1 MKFNPTGFSKSS
13 MWSIS
18 TRELPTY
25 WDLQLTSS
33 GHSQFLFHLL
43 IFLRK
48 ARWDPW
54 VKRSLS
60 CSIPDLAGGHG
71 LGRDGGKKLHCESR
85 GGTLRGFGPFGFCV
99 DGFCRHCWPLLIRHS
114 FWRSRQYV
122 LEGKKHD
129 KQTGSFFLSFK
140 PCGKQWKTNCLSHS
154 RPPRPGEPR
163 AKDCMTIA
171 VQGRESICVP
181 RKVTCAWSCWS
192 LTFTKPIQ

>member
-1 MKFNPTGFSKSS
+1 MKFNPAGFSKSS

-71 LGRDGGKKLHCESR
+71 LGRDVGKKLHCESR
-85 GGTLRGFGPFGFCV
+85 GGTSRGFGPFGFCV
-99 DGFCRHCWPLLIRHS
+99 DVFCRHCWPLLIRHS
-114 FWRSRQYV
+114 FWRSSQYV

-129 KQTGSFFLSFK
+129 KTDRFFFFLLNLV
-140 PCGKQWKTNCLSHS
+140 GNNRRQT
-154 RPPRPGEPR
+154 EPFSALQAWR
-163 AKDCMTIA
+163 AP
-171 VQGRESICVP
+171 S
-181 RKVTCAWSCWS
+181 
-192 LTFTKPIQ
+192 